1 LADSAASV
9 RLPAFDY
16 LRGFVVMLVVFHHS
30 VLAYCRYGHFD
41 KQHYLWSSAPIVDT
55 RKFLGFDLMVLF
67 NDGYF
72 MPLMFLLSGLFVWP
86 GLARKGSVEYCR
98 DRARRLGLP
107 FAIAVLTVIPLAWYP
122 SFRMTGST
130 AGFGHFW
137 AETIF
142 AGPWPSGPAWFLAV
156 LLAFD
161 VVVALIH
168 GAPGAPRYGPTM
180 PGPSRCFALL
190 ALVSAVAYLPM
201 LGLFGPSYWFSFGP
215 IAVQASRVGLYG
227 VYFLAGVLAGS
238 RGPGSFVDFLS
249 RVRWTWW
256 SLLALV
262 LFGCLVAVVTSRLT
276 SGPVIPPLARLAL
289 YGCSLVL
296 FCAAANFALFGIFS
310 HFARR
315 SFGLGD
321 SLANN
326 AYGIY
331 ILHYPAVT
339 WTQYVL
345 LDADLP
351 AILKAAL
358 VFFTALSLSWLIAML
373 VRRVPGVAR
382 VI

>member
-1 LADSAASV
+1 LAESEPSV
-9 RLPAFDY
+9 RIPAFDY
-16 LRGFVVMLVVFHHS
+16 LRGFIVMLVVFHHS

-41 KQHYLWSSAPIVDT
+41 KQHYLWSTAPIVDT
-55 RKFLGFDLMVLF
+55 RRWLGFDLMVLF

-86 GLARKGSVEYCR
+86 SLGRKGGAEYCR

-122 SFRMTGST
+122 SFRMTG
-130 AGFGHFW
+130 AIAEFGQFW
-137 AETIF
+137 IDMIL

-161 VVVALIH
+161 LAVALVH
-168 GAPGAPRYGPTM
+168 GSLRSERDGRIM
-180 PGPSRCFALL
+180 PGPWRSFALL
-190 ALVSAVAYLPM
+190 VLMSAVAYLPM

-215 IAVQASRVGLYG
+215 LTVQASRVGLYG
-227 VYFLAGVLAGS
+227 VYFLAGVLAGRS
-238 RGPGSFVDFLS
+238 GLKSFMDFLS
-249 RVRWTWW
+249 PGRWTRW
-256 SLLALV
+256 LLLTLV
-262 LFGCLVAVVTSRLT
+262 LFGCLVAVATSRLI
-276 SGPVIPPLARLAL
+276 SWPVLPPLARLTL

-296 FCAAANFALFGIFS
+296 FCTAANFALFGIFS
-310 HFARR
+310 RFARR

-339 WTQYVL
+339 WTQYAL

-358 VFFTALSLSWLIAML
+358 VFFTALSLSWLIAIL
-373 VRRVPGVAR
+373 IRGVPGVAR
-382 VI
+382 AV